1 MSSFEVS
8 IDFWPPNEGLHASD
22 SLSFCNFGIT
32 KAHEGEYV
40 NQAQRVST
48 GYGVAITRIYQVMVL
63 S

>member
-22 SLSFCNFGIT
+22 SLSFYNFGIT

-40 NQAQRVST
+40 N
-48 GYGVAITRIYQVMVL
+48 
-63 S
+63 